1 MFTGIIEEMGRV
13 KDFKRALKKAVLTVK
28 AQKIME
34 DIETGVSIALNG
46 VCLTVIDHQKDAF
59 SVEISPETLSRTNI
73 GSLKI
78 GNTLNLER
86 SLQFG
91 SRLGGHMVTGHIDGP
106 GKILSRTTKGNSVIL
121 KVQFPHHLKGQ
132 IVPQGSITIDG
143 VSLTVAE
150 IKNDAFTVSIV
161 PHTAEVTSL
170 GKVATG
176 AKVNL
181 ETDLIGKYVKELLV
195 SKGMK
200 AQMISFFGN
209 RGALHGLQS
218 H

>member
-46 VCLTVIDHQKDAF
+46 VCLTVIDCQKDAF

-106 GKILSRTTKGNSVIL
+106 GKILSRTTEGNSVIL
-121 KVQFPHHLKGQ
+121 KVQFPHHLKRRFYGFNC
-132 IVPQGSITIDG
+132 S
-143 VSLTVAE
+143 S
-150 IKNDAFTVSIV
+150 
-161 PHTAEVTSL
+161 HR
-170 GKVATG
+170 
-176 AKVNL
+176 
-181 ETDLIGKYVKELLV
+181 
-195 SKGMK
+195 
-200 AQMISFFGN
+200 
-209 RGALHGLQS
+209 RGYKFREGRYRGES
-218 H
+218 

>member
-1 MFTGIIEEMGRV
+1 
-13 KDFKRALKKAVLTVK
+13 
-28 AQKIME
+28 ME